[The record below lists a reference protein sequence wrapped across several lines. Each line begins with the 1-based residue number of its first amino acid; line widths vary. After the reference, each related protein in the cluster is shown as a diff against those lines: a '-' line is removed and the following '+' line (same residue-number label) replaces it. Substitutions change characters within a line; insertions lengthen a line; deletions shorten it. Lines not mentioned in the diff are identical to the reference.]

1 MKIALIGAGNLATRL
16 GVALVAGGQSV
27 VQVYSRTEASASA
40 LGKTLHCPAVTS
52 LEQVCRDADVYIVA
66 VKDAAFSGVAAS
78 LVSGRSRALFVH
90 TAGSLPMSVWEGVAS
105 RHGVFYPMQ
114 TFSKQREVDFSAIPI
129 FIEAKNAADLTLLKA
144 LASALSTQVYEADS
158 RQRRALH
165 LAAVFACNFTNH
177 MYALCGHLLDEA
189 GLPFEVMLPLIDE
202 TAAKV
207 HELPPAEAQ
216 TGPAV
221 RYDENVIA
229 RHLEALSAHP
239 EWQDL
244 YERISKS
251 IHHDKLRFNPD

>member
-27 VQVYSRTEASASA
+27 VQVYSRTEASAAA

-114 TFSKQREVDFSAIPI
+114 TFSKACLVDFHEIPI
-129 FIEAKNAADLTLLKA
+129 FVESNSEADTQFLKDI
-144 LASALSTQVYEADS
+144 ASALSTRVYECTS
-158 RQRRALH
+158 EERQSLH

-177 MYALCGHLLDEA
+177 MYALASRLLTKYN
-189 GLPFEVMLPLIDE
+189 LPFEVMLPLIDE
-202 TAAKV
+202 TARKV
-207 HELPPAEAQ
+207 HTMNPQAAQ

-221 RYDENVIA
+221 RYDRQIIDK
-229 RHLEALSAHP
+229 HLAMLADEP
-239 EWQDL
+239 EMQQIYRL
-244 YERISKS
+244 VSES
-251 IHHDKLRFNPD
+251 IHKLS

>member
-16 GVALVAGGQSV
+16 GLALVAKGQSV
-27 VQVYSRTEASASA
+27 VQVYSRTETSATA
-40 LGKTLHCPAVTS
+40 LGEALHCPAVTS
-52 LEQVCRDADVYIVA
+52 LSEVCMDADVYVVA
-66 VKDAAFSGVAAS
+66 VKDAAFADVAAS
-78 LVSGRSRALFVH
+78 LVPRRSRALFVH
-90 TAGSLPMSVWEGVAS
+90 TAGSLPMSVWEGVAP

-114 TFSKQREVDFSAIPI
+114 TFSKQRAVDFSAIPV
-129 FIEAKNAADLTLLKA
+129 FIEANNGADRDCLKA
-144 LASALSTQVYEADS
+144 LASALSTHVYEADS
-158 RQRRALH
+158 RQRQALH

-177 MYALCGHLLDEA
+177 MYAVCSHLLDEA
-189 GLPFEVMLPLIDE
+189 GLSFEVMLPLIDE
-202 TAAKV
+202 TASKV
-207 HELPPAEAQ
+207 HELLPSKAQ

-229 RHLEALSAHP
+229 RHLKALAAHP